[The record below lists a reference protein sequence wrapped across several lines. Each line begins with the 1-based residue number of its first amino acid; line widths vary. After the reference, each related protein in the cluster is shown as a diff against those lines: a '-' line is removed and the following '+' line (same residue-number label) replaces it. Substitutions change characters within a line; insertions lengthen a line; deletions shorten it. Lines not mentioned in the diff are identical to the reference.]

1 MKFAPTLFV
10 TAIISLISTNAFAQ
24 QMYRLSV
31 VPPLAG
37 FKDNY
42 AISINEFGDV
52 SGYGINYTPAMSQLG
67 FVYRGGVTTSIGK
80 LSAKSGFSIANYVSP
95 SGQVIGVSDTGD
107 GRPQGMTKIGA
118 KVYNIF
124 PNNGG
129 NTHALRSDAQ
139 GRIYG
144 YSFRRGGVSCQG
156 AMWTPNPNK
165 AGTYTE
171 TKLGAPGNPWS
182 FNSVGQGT
190 GYATGA
196 RQSAAFWNNT
206 GVRAIQI
213 LPTKPEFTSSLGFSI
228 SDIGDIV
235 GVGYPAFSAQPL
247 LWTASTGYTLTEL
260 PVLPGDNFGVAS
272 VINNA
277 GTIIGTSAYTDPVTQ
292 EVVGGQYVVW
302 TNGIPTPLTALL
314 DPISSSGWK
323 IMGILGINNKG
334 QVAANASDGTVVRA
348 VILTPIL

>member
-1 MKFAPTLFV
+1 MELTCSLFA
-10 TAIISLISTNAFAQ
+10 TAVISLISTRAFAQ

-31 VPPLAG
+31 IAPIAG
-37 FKDNY
+37 FKDSY
-42 AISINEFGDV
+42 ATSINEIGDV
-52 SGYGINYTPAMSQLG
+52 SGYAINYSPVLSQLG
-67 FVYRGGVTTSIGK
+67 FIYRGGVTTSIGK
-80 LSAKSGFSIANYVSP
+80 LSAKSLFSIANYVSP

-107 GRPQGMTKIGA
+107 SRPQGITKIGT

-129 NTHALRSDAQ
+129 DTHALRSDAQ

-144 YSFRRGGVSCQG
+144 YFFRRGGVSWQG
-156 AMWTPNPNK
+156 SMWTPNPKK

-171 TKLGAPGNPWS
+171 TLLGAPGDLAS
-182 FNSVGQGT
+182 FNNVGQ
-190 GYATGA
+190 ATGHTTGT
-196 RQSAAFWNNT
+196 RTSAAFWNNT
-206 GVRAIQI
+206 GTRSVQV
-213 LPTKPEFTSSLGFSI
+213 LPSSPEFGSSLGFGI
-228 SDIGDIV
+228 ADIGNIV
-235 GVGYPAFSAQPL
+235 GVGYPAFSARPL
-247 LWTASTGYTLTEL
+247 LWTAATGYALTEL

-272 VINNA
+272 VINNL
-277 GTIIGTSAYTDPVTQ
+277 GTIIGTSAYMDPVTQ
-292 EVVGGQYVVW
+292 SIGRGQYVVW

-323 IMGILGINNKG
+323 IMGILGINNRG

>member
-1 MKFAPTLFV
+1 MKFAPSLFV

-37 FKDNY
+37 FNDNY
-42 AISINEFGDV
+42 ATSINELGDV

-67 FVYRGGVTTSIGK
+67 FIYRGGVTTSLGK
-80 LSAKSGFSIANYVSP
+80 LSAKSGFSIANYVSA
-95 SGQVIGVSDTGD
+95 SGHVIGVSDTGD
-107 GRPQGMTKIGA
+107 GGPQGMTKIGT

-144 YSFRRGGVSCQG
+144 YFFRRGGVSWQG
-156 AMWTPNPNK
+156 AMWTPNPKK
-165 AGTYTE
+165 AGAYTE
-171 TKLGAPGNPWS
+171 TLLGAPGDLAS
-182 FNSVGQGT
+182 FNSVGQAAGHT
-190 GYATGA
+190 TGA
-196 RQSAAFWNNT
+196 RTSAAFWNNT
-206 GVRAIQI
+206 GTRSVQV
-213 LPTKPEFTSSLGFSI
+213 LPSTPDFASSLGLGI
-228 SDIGDIV
+228 ADIGDIV
-235 GVGYPAFSAQPL
+235 GVGYPAFSARPL
-247 LWTASTGYTLTEL
+247 LWTAATGFALTVL

-272 VINNA
+272 VINDL
-277 GTIIGTSAYTDPVTQ
+277 GTIIGTSAYMDSVTQ
-292 EVVGGQYVVW
+292 SIARGQYVVW
-302 TNGIPTPLTALL
+302 TNGIPTPLTGFL
-314 DPISSSGWK
+314 DPISSNGWK